1 MMTPVHEMPPEIIFR
16 ENITG
21 EIFFALGFSREGF
34 MRRAFGW
41 LFRKPTGHFGKVV
54 AKMEAAIAIG
64 GLPEGA
70 RSILDDFA
78 LASLARG
85 QEHFP
90 AQGPV
95 LVVCN
100 HIGAYDPIAI
110 ACHIQRQDLTFLVS
124 DVPFLRSLP
133 QARRHYVFVPTDA
146 NGRMAALRGGIE
158 HLQKGGAL
166 LVYAHGEV
174 EPDPELMPD
183 GANQAISEWSPSIEI
198 MLRKVPSARLQ
209 VVIASGMILPR
220 YLNHPVTRLRR
231 QPFHRQKLAEV
242 LQILSQMTNP
252 GKDPVTM
259 HVSFARPLM
268 VEELGEGRLMPAVI
282 TAGQA
287 LLREHLQAFN
297 LNSVS
302 QTGG

>member
-1 MMTPVHEMPPEIIFR
+1 MTPDPNLPPEIIYR

-54 AKMEAAIAIG
+54 AKMEEAIAQG
-64 GLPEGA
+64 GLPQGA
-70 RSILDDFA
+70 RAILDDF
-78 LASLARG
+78 SLTSIARG
-85 QEHFP
+85 QELFP
-90 AQGPV
+90 AEGPV

-133 QARRHYVFVPTDA
+133 QARKHYVFVPTDPT
-146 NGRMAALRGGIE
+146 GRMAALRGGIE

-174 EPDPELMPD
+174 EPDPQLMPQ
-183 GANQAISEWSPSIEI
+183 GAMHAITEWSPSIEI

-220 YLNHPVTRLRR
+220 YLNHPVARLRR

-259 HVSFARPLM
+259 HVSIGKPLTAA
-268 VEELGEGRLMPAVI
+268 ELGEGRLMPAVI
-282 TAGQA
+282 AAGQA
-287 LLREHLQAFN
+287 LLKDHLQAFN
-297 LNSVS
+297 LNPDL
-302 QTGG
+302 